1 MHGQL
6 EPVPEYPFPHPQS
19 LFSAEYSDLAI
30 FPEFSSII
38 PEVYLAAFIVEV

>member
-1 MHGQL
+1 MHGQVEGL
-6 EPVPEYPFPHPQS
+6 PEYPSPHPQS